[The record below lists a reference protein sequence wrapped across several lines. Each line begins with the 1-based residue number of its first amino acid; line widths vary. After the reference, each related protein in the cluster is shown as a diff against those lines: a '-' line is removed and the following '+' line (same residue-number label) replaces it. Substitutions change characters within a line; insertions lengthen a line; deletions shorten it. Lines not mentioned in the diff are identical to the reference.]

1 MFGCVRTH
9 GSRPNTPLHTH
20 TCAPTPQGIGMNVMA
35 YDIRPNPRVEAMGI
49 KYYPWEDI
57 LPAADMV
64 SLHLP
69 LLPSTKYFI
78 DVRGGGG
85 RSIKHKTWG
94 PGRAGGGGLGAAPLT
109 VPRWGLGWGRGRA
122 RQRRRRPRTTH
133 HPLVTPSPALAP
145 PPPPGAQDCHDE
157 AWGDAAQ
164 RQPRRTHRHE

>member
-1 MFGCVRTH
+1 
-9 GSRPNTPLHTH
+9 
-20 TCAPTPQGIGMNVMA
+20 MNVMA

-109 VPRWGLGWGRGRA
+109 VPRGGWGGGRGRA

-145 PPPPGAQDCHDE
+145 PPPPQARKIAMMKPGVTLLNVSRGALIDTRPFAGGPDE
-157 AWGDAAQ
+157 GPEAVVLSA
-164 RQPRRTHRHE
+164 